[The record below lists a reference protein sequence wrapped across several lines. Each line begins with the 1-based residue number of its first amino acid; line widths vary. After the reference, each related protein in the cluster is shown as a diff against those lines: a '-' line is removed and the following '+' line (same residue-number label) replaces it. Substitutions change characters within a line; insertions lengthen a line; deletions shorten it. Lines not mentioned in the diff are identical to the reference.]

1 MVALF
6 FIPVVVLVVVVS
18 IAERKRESVRERET
32 SAGNIQTGKKR
43 EKGTQKP
50 PKRHT
55 KTKSPFPPPIFV
67 LSFGLSFVLSF
78 VFQSQRTRTNRSQRT
93 KRRIRMREAAWQNR
107 IDELEQLLRE
117 AEEKVNERDAI
128 FLEGVPTTTTTTT
141 RKEERK
147 RAQESG
153 RYRSSNRSSSS
164 SISSSNDGKNN
175 NNRLTAEGRRKL
187 TTFAAKL
194 SELSSASSTT
204 ATASGEDI
212 TTAMVIRSRSATIE
226 QLRVRGEATL
236 LKLKA
241 TPGSIARAV
250 TTTTIKSRASVLQ
263 PNEEEEEAT
272 TLLQFQHQLLREQD
286 EELTDLSNHV
296 TRTKHIAIAVGE
308 ELDLHT
314 RLLDDFDDD
323 VEHTAGNLKR
333 IASSARRLFERIG
346 KSNFSLGCCLAALVF
361 MLIVLIALS
370 ILKVEGKFHPI
381 FT

>member
-1 MVALF
+1 
-6 FIPVVVLVVVVS
+6 
-18 IAERKRESVRERET
+18 
-32 SAGNIQTGKKR
+32 
-43 EKGTQKP
+43 
-50 PKRHT
+50 
-55 KTKSPFPPPIFV
+55 
-67 LSFGLSFVLSF
+67 
-78 VFQSQRTRTNRSQRT
+78 
-93 KRRIRMREAAWQNR
+93 MREAAWQNR

-187 TTFAAKL
+187 STFAAKL

-204 ATASGEDI
+204 ATASGEDV

-241 TPGSIARAV
+241 TPGSIARAAT

-263 PNEEEEEAT
+263 PNEEEEAT